1 VYPVEAMDRF
11 NVNTSLSKNWEHVN
25 AKFVGSGHPDISRQ
39 CVGVRASGFSPPNAH
54 RLLTRPPSALPRTP
68 RSEWVAGHHRD
79 TNATVLGH
87 YDMLLYASTA
97 EGAAAGRTRFSLLT
111 KMVDPVG
118 PPPAAAPAAAL
129 AKAVLAQ
136 RAGKEGGG
144 GGGAQ

>member
-1 VYPVEAMDRF
+1 MRSEPRERVFA
-11 NVNTSLSKNWEHVN
+11 
-25 AKFVGSGHPDISRQ
+25 
-39 CVGVRASGFSPPNAH
+39 PNAAASS
-54 RLLTRPPSALPRTP
+54 RDPSPLPSP

-97 EGAAAGRTRFSLLT
+97 EGAAAGRTRFSLLS

-118 PPPAAAPAAAL
+118 PPPAVAPAAAL
-129 AKAVLAQ
+129 VKAVLAE